1 MNNSAIPRPLP
12 FASLFTITFGLVL
25 CLRAG
30 AATLDD
36 FGYQNMKVNGNP
48 AIGARPTLV
57 ILLDLANT
65 GSFAHNNA
73 YYDNLVF
80 NPFTTTSAGLRSVN
94 GFMLVNSHARFSL
107 TRVGPGLIGPLQL
120 PADQRAKALTNDF
133 MRAGFAITAAV
144 NSGVNFAPY
153 DNDGDGRITADEA
166 LVLIFDNINPKP
178 DGASRWANPNGVNG
192 AGFTP
197 AGSAVSFSMSVGL
210 AAQQVGFATLC
221 HEFSHVLSTRDIY
234 GANCFNYRY
243 TLMSCTITGADD
255 MFSCGLDAWHKLQL
269 GWVDPRIRSL
279 SAGGVETVAAAQSL
293 TATDAP
299 VILYDPA
306 RGTREFFLVEYRT
319 STSPGGAGYEDD
331 VPSNGLGIWHI
342 VHDANNNLIQLPWG
356 TNLWNQTV
364 WLEGQPNLQRGGDT
378 NMLWT
383 SGTTTPF
390 LTWSDGTVTPTRI
403 AVRPFNTGD
412 GSITFEWLTASDT
425 WVDFNSPGFP
435 FFPET
440 GTFVFPFNTVAE
452 GVASA
457 SHGGTLHLKSAT
469 SSERPTITKPLLLV
483 AEGGPVTIG
492 Q

>member
-1 MNNSAIPRPLP
+1 MNSFAIPRPLP
-12 FASLFTITFGLVL
+12 LASRFIITLGLAL

-36 FGYQNMKVNGNP
+36 FGHLNMKVNGNP

-80 NPFTTTSAGLRSVN
+80 NVFNANSAGLRSVN
-94 GFMLVNSHARFSL
+94 GYMLVNSHARFSL

-120 PADQRAKALTNDF
+120 PADQRAKALTNDL

-144 NSGVNFAPY
+144 NSSVNFAPY
-153 DNDGDGRITADEA
+153 DNDGNGRITSDEVA
-166 LVLIFDNINPKP
+166 VLIFDNINPNP
-178 DGASRWANPNGVNG
+178 DGATRWANPNGTG
-192 AGFTP
+192 ADFQP
-197 AGSAVSFSMSVGL
+197 AGSTVSFSMQVAL
-210 AAQQVGFATLC
+210 AAQRVGFATLC
-221 HEFSHVLSTRDIY
+221 HEFSHAALDTKDIY
-234 GANCFNYRY
+234 GTSCHNYKY

-255 MFSCGLDAWHKLQL
+255 MFSCGLDAWHKMQL

-342 VHDANNNLIQLPWG
+342 VHDVNNNLIQLPRG
-356 TNLWNQTV
+356 NLWDQTV
-364 WLEGQPNLQRGGDT
+364 WLEGQPNLQRGGNT

-412 GSITFEWLTASDT
+412 SSITFEWLTASDT
-425 WVDFNSPGFP
+425 WVDFNYAGFP
-435 FFPET
+435 LFPEN
-440 GTFVFPFNTVAE
+440 GTSALPFNTVVE
-452 GVASA
+452 GVAFA
-457 SHGGTLHLKSAT
+457 SHGGTLHLRPGT
-469 SSERPTITKPLLLV
+469 SSERPTITKRLLLV